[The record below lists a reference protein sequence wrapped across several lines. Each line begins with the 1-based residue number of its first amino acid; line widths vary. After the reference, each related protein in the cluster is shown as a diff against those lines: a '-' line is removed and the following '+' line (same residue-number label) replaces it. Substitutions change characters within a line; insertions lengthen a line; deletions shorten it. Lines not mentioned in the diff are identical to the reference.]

1 MREHTILH
9 VDMDAFFASVEL
21 LHHPELRGKPLVI
34 GGRGD
39 PHQRGVVSTA
49 SYEARR
55 YGIHSGMPLRSAY
68 RACPDAIFLPV
79 DYKAYVK
86 VSKAIKAIL
95 HRYASHLEDVGL
107 DEAFLDISG
116 SSRSAINI
124 ANSIKRDIREQTGLT
139 CSVGIGPNKLLAKIA
154 SDLEKPDGLTVLRHG
169 DVRSRLWPLPV
180 RKLWGIGPKTEA
192 ALARVGVHTI
202 GELAALQQALLVRQ
216 FGPAHGQYLFNAARG
231 VDESPVISH
240 RRRKSISRETTF
252 QHDIIDAL
260 FLSFTL
266 DELTHAVVGRLRQYH
281 YLASGVT
288 VKLRFA
294 DFETLTRSHRL
305 ESSSDDFKVI
315 QAAVHQCFKRIVL
328 HKAVRLIGVCLDRL
342 QVRSG
347 TQETGD
353 R

>member
-1 MREHTILH
+1 MRDRTILH

-21 LHHPELRGKPLVI
+21 LRHPELQGKPLVV
-34 GGRGD
+34 GGSGD

-55 YGIHSGMPLRSAY
+55 YGIYSGMSLRSAY
-68 RACPDAIFLPV
+68 QACPQAVFLPV

-86 VSKAIKAIL
+86 VSKTIKAIL
-95 HRYASHLEDVGL
+95 HQYASHMEDVGL

-116 SSRSAINI
+116 SRESAIQI
-124 ANSIKRDIREQTGLT
+124 AISIKQRIKAQTGLS

-154 SDLEKPDGLTVLRHG
+154 SDLEKPDGLTELQFS
-169 DVRSRLWPLPV
+169 DVHTRLWPLPV

-192 ALARVGVHTI
+192 ALARLDVYTI
-202 GELAALQQALLVRQ
+202 GELATLPLSSLLKH
-216 FGPAHGQYLFNAARG
+216 FGQAHGHHLFEAARG
-231 VDESPVISH
+231 LDESPVLSH

-252 QHDIIDAL
+252 QRDITDPVLLQA
-260 FLSFTL
+260 TL
-266 DELTHAVVGRLRQYH
+266 DELTHSVVGRLRQYH
-281 YLASGVT
+281 YLTSGVT

-305 ESSSDDFKVI
+305 ESSSDDLAVI
-315 QAAVHQCFKRIVL
+315 NTAVRLCLERIIL
-328 HKAVRLIGVCLDRL
+328 SKPVRLIGVRLERL
-342 QVRSG
+342 QVRSVG
-347 TQETGD
+347 T